1 MTPSPP
7 PDPARPRRRRLA
19 GAVLALGLVAAA
31 ACGGDDG
38 DRPAAGATT
47 AADGE
52 VPPGTVL
59 RVGDQGQGLQLPL
72 ELTGQLDD
80 LPYEI
85 ELAQFGSGPLLNEAL
100 AAGAVD
106 VGIMG
111 DTPALLSY
119 ASGLETVVVGVRESD
134 GPGATLIAAPGSGI
148 ESLEDLEGH
157 RVAYTTGTNQH
168 GFVLRA
174 LDSVGLTEDDIEQ
187 VDVPLTD
194 VTAVL
199 ASGEAD
205 AAVVYD
211 LFRPAYLAEHPD
223 AVELV
228 TVQDLAANYV
238 FLVADRAAA
247 EDPAKALAIEDLIRR
262 LDAAADEIA
271 EDPEAWVQAY
281 YVERLHQ
288 TPEIGRAAHEA
299 NGDSAWVPIDDA
311 VREHQQTQADLFHEA
326 GFFPEPIDLGPQFD
340 PAITERFSRV
350 VAEEAG
356 R

>member
-31 ACGGDDG
+31 ACGDDG

-72 ELTGQLDD
+72 ELTGQLDEV
-80 LPYEI
+80 PYEI

-111 DTPALLSY
+111 DTPALLAY

-205 AAVVYD
+205 AAVVHD

-262 LDAAADEIA
+262 LDTAADEIA